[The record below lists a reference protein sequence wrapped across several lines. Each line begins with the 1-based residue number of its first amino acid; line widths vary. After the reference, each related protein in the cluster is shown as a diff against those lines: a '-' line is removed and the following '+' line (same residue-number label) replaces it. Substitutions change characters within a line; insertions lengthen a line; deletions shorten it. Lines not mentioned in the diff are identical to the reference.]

1 MKEINFDHNNIGGLA
16 LVYAFP
22 PSDLLRVRYDYRSGK
37 HYVEMK
43 TRDNIVAIP
52 VYPDRS
58 FVFDEQKSTADGG
71 GIIGRYQLRVS
82 FRSFDMRCHS
92 LSRCLS
98 VASGLCFRKT
108 TMALCISL
116 AR

>member
-22 PSDLLRVRYDYRSGK
+22 PSDLLRVRHDYRSG
-37 HYVEMK
+37 YDCVELK

-52 VYPDRS
+52 VYSDRS

-71 GIIGRYQLRVS
+71 DY
-82 FRSFDMRCHS
+82 
-92 LSRCLS
+92 
-98 VASGLCFRKT
+98 
-108 TMALCISL
+108 
-116 AR
+116 